1 MIDISSSDCQ
11 AYQKATGRSHLI
23 EDAACSLDL
32 DNKWT
37 EGNKELILPIISMGM
52 KGSTEEYELFLTPSL
67 LSLLW
72 SEDTLIW
79 SITRYSLGLR

>member
-11 AYQKATGRSHLI
+11 AYQKATGRSYLI

-37 EGNKELILPIISMGM
+37 EGNKELILLMISLGM
-52 KGSTEEYELFLTPSL
+52 KGSTEEYKPFLTPPL

-79 SITRYSLGLR
+79 SITRYSLGLT